1 MMVPSMASFR
11 SVSVCRT
18 AVITLCIRSI
28 SCLKKIFMG
37 DSAPI
42 FCNLAFTWNEK
53 KKNDNFKPLY
63 SNTSL
68 YARKSLMKR
77 GPLFL
82 CDWQRTE
89 DSDTQWN
96 VNNLIRS
103 VYLMCDVVFRKLI
116 EHVISQ
122 PLYNRLAGFSSAP
135 RAILWL
141 NAKDCIQARLGQVT
155 LVSANTRE
163 ILVSV
168 FSTALF
174 MFFSAECIVNVAKI
188 YHAKVQSSFLQ
199 LLP

>member
-1 MMVPSMASFR
+1 MLTSLIMMVPSMASFR

-42 FCNLAFTWNEK
+42 FCSLAFTWNEK
-53 KKNDNFKPLY
+53 KRKKKRDFSTFVLEYQFIRYKVLDEKRSTFFPWLTKNWRLGYTVKH
-63 SNTSL
+63 
-68 YARKSLMKR
+68 
-77 GPLFL
+77 
-82 CDWQRTE
+82 Q
-89 DSDTQWN
+89 
-96 VNNLIRS
+96 NNLIRS

-122 PLYNRLAGFSSAP
+122 PLYNRLAGFSSAA

-155 LVSANTRE
+155 LVSENTRE
-163 ILVSV
+163 LLVSV
-168 FSTALF
+168 FRQHCF
-174 MFFSAECIVNVAKI
+174 I
-188 YHAKVQSSFLQ
+188 FLQ
-199 LLP
+199 PNAS

>member
-1 MMVPSMASFR
+1 MPKRQNRRKLTSLIMMVPSMASFR

-53 KKNDNFKPLY
+53 KMRIFNLCYRIPVYTLENPRWKEVHFFPWLTKNWRLGY
-63 SNTSL
+63 TV
-68 YARKSLMKR
+68 KR
-77 GPLFL
+77 
-82 CDWQRTE
+82 Q
-89 DSDTQWN
+89 
-96 VNNLIRS
+96 NNLIRS

-122 PLYNRLAGFSSAP
+122 PLYNRLAGFSSAA

-155 LVSANTRE
+155 LVSVNTRE

-174 MFFSAECIVNVAKI
+174 ILFFSRM
-188 YHAKVQSSFLQ
+188 HR
-199 LLP
+199 

>member
-1 MMVPSMASFR
+1 MLTSLIMMVPSMASFR

-53 KKNDNFKPLY
+53 KMRIFN
-63 SNTSL
+63 
-68 YARKSLMKR
+68 
-77 GPLFL
+77 L
-82 CDWQRTE
+82 CYRIPVYMLENPRWKEVHFFSVIDKELKTRTHSE
-89 DSDTQWN
+89 HQ
-96 VNNLIRS
+96 NNLIRS

-122 PLYNRLAGFSSAP
+122 PLYNRLAGFSSAA

-155 LVSANTRE
+155 LVSVNTRE
-163 ILVSV
+163 LLVSV
-168 FSTALF
+168 FRQHCF
-174 MFFSAECIVNVAKI
+174 I
-188 YHAKVQSSFLQ
+188 FLQ
-199 LLP
+199 PNAS

>member
-1 MMVPSMASFR
+1 MPKKQNRRKLTSLIMMVPSMASFR

-42 FCNLAFTWNEK
+42 FCNLAFTWNKKIKIMRIFNLCTRIPVYTLEK
-53 KKNDNFKPLY
+53 KWKEVHFFPWLTKNWRLGY
-63 SNTSL
+63 SV
-68 YARKSLMKR
+68 KR
-77 GPLFL
+77 
-82 CDWQRTE
+82 Q
-89 DSDTQWN
+89 
-96 VNNLIRS
+96 NNLIRS

-122 PLYNRLAGFSSAP
+122 PLYNRLAGFSSAAW
-135 RAILWL
+135 AILWL

-155 LVSANTRE
+155 LVSVNTRE

-168 FSTALF
+168 FSTARS
-174 MFFSAECIVNVAKI
+174 FFFKPNAS
-188 YHAKVQSSFLQ
+188 LT
-199 LLP
+199 

>member
-1 MMVPSMASFR
+1 MLTSLIMMVPSMASFR

-42 FCNLAFTWNEK
+42 FCSLAFTWNEK
-53 KKNDNFKPLY
+53 KRKKKREFSTFVLEYQFIRYKVLDDKRSTFFPWLTKNWRL
-63 SNTSL
+63 
-68 YARKSLMKR
+68 R
-77 GPLFL
+77 
-82 CDWQRTE
+82 
-89 DSDTQWN
+89 DTVKHQ
-96 VNNLIRS
+96 NNLIRS

-122 PLYNRLAGFSSAP
+122 PLYNRLAGFSSAA

-155 LVSANTRE
+155 LVSENTRE
-163 ILVSV
+163 LLVSV
-168 FSTALF
+168 FRQHCF
-174 MFFSAECIVNVAKI
+174 I
-188 YHAKVQSSFLQ
+188 FLQ
-199 LLP
+199 PNAS